1 MSFFALAG
9 EMVSALISGMKPLG
23 SALLAEFRAGR
34 LVFVF
39 SEVYC
44 SYRSSLA
51 APRRG
56 SKPTSSWRKASLG
69 AAGGGGGGWSQPWC
83 FGTALGFLGRQLG
96 AGNISSE
103 GWALMSAGL
112 HQRAQEGFLLV
123 VTLRRPA
130 ALPAAAASSGAGEPA
145 AATLSAPALAV
156 PQLICLLGRLLRAVN
171 KSCHL

>member
-1 MSFFALAG
+1 
-9 EMVSALISGMKPLG
+9 MVSALISGMKPLG
-23 SALLAEFRAGR
+23 SALLAEFRAGQ

-39 SEVYC
+39 TEVC
-44 SYRSSLA
+44 SDI
-51 APRRG
+51 APLLPPQG
-56 SKPTSSWRKASLG
+56 EGANPTSSWRKACLG
-69 AAGGGGGGWSQPWC
+69 AVGGGGGGGRGGGSQPRC
-83 FGTALGFLGRQLG
+83 FGTALGFPSRQLS

-103 GWALMSAGL
+103 GWALTSSSL

-130 ALPAAAASSGAGEPA
+130 APPAAAASSGAGEPA

-156 PQLICLLGRLLRAVN
+156 PQLICPLRRLLRTVN